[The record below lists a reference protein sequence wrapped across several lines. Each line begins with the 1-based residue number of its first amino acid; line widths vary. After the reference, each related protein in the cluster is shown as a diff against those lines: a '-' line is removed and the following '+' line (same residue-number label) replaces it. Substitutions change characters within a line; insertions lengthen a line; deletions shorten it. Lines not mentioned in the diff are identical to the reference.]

1 VGTAQTVPF
10 IKRSHAST
18 LKPAGDLT
26 LPEGRQPAEPVPG
39 GGRLSLRADCE
50 RCFALCCVGPAFS
63 ASADFAISKP
73 AGQPCPNLQ
82 PDFRCSVHDRLR
94 PRGFGG
100 CTVYDCFGAGQQVAQ
115 VTFGG
120 RDWRQAPEIAA
131 QMFDVF
137 AIVRQLH
144 ELFWYLSEALA
155 MRPARP
161 LHGELSAAL
170 QETER
175 LAGGSPDALA
185 ALDVNA
191 HRRNVNA
198 LLLRA
203 SELARAGA
211 RRQEAGPGRADLTG
225 ADHSAADHRGA
236 DLTGA
241 DHSAADHRG
250 ADLTGK
256 DPSGANLAGAS
267 MRGAYLIGADLS
279 GADLSG
285 ADLTG
290 SIFLTQSQ
298 VDAAKGDPGT
308 KLPPSL
314 ISPAHWLPSAMPGQ
328 SG

>member
-1 VGTAQTVPF
+1 V
-10 IKRSHAST
+10 
-18 LKPAGDLT
+18 
-26 LPEGRQPAEPVPG
+26 PEGRQPPEPVPG
-39 GGRLSLRADCE
+39 GDRLSLRADCE
-50 RCFALCCVGPAFS
+50 RCFALCCVAPAFS

-82 PDFRCSVHDRLR
+82 PDFRCSIHDRLR

-100 CTVYDCFGAGQQVAQ
+100 CTAYDCFGAGQQVAQ

-137 AIVRQLH
+137 DIVRQLH
-144 ELFWYLSEALA
+144 ELLWYLTEALA
-155 MRPARP
+155 MPAARP
-161 LHGELSAAL
+161 LRGELNVAL

-191 HRRNVNA
+191 HRRDVNA
-198 LLLRA
+198 LLLRT

-211 RRQEAGPGRADLTG
+211 RRQAAGRGSVDLTG
-225 ADHSAADHRGA
+225 ADHR
-236 DLTGA
+236 
-241 DHSAADHRG
+241 AADHRG

-256 DPSGANLAGAS
+256 DLRGAGLAGAS
-267 MRGAYLIGADLS
+267 LRGACLIGADLS
-279 GADLSG
+279 GADLRGADFTGADLRGADISG

-298 VDAAKGDPGT
+298 LDSATGDPGT

-314 ISPAHWLPSAMPGQ
+314 MSPAHWQPPAAPGH
-328 SG
+328 SE

>member
-1 VGTAQTVPF
+1 V
-10 IKRSHAST
+10 
-18 LKPAGDLT
+18 
-26 LPEGRQPAEPVPG
+26 PEGREPPEQAPG
-39 GGRLSLRADCE
+39 GDRLSLRADCE
-50 RCFALCCVGPAFS
+50 RCFALCCVAPAFS

-82 PDFRCSVHDRLR
+82 ADFRCSIHDRLR

-100 CTVYDCFGAGQQVAQ
+100 CTAYDCFGAGQQVAQ

-120 RDWRQAPEIAA
+120 RDWRQEQEIAA

-137 AIVRQLH
+137 AVVRQLH
-144 ELFWYLSEALA
+144 ELLWYLTEALA
-155 MRPARP
+155 MPAARP
-161 LHGELSAAL
+161 LHGEVRAAR

-175 LAGGSPDALA
+175 LAGGGPGALA

-191 HRRNVNA
+191 HRRGVNA

-211 RRQEAGPGRADLTG
+211 G
-225 ADHSAADHRGA
+225 AHSQ
-236 DLTGA
+236 
-241 DHSAADHRG
+241 AADHRG

-256 DPSGANLAGAS
+256 DLRGAGLAAASLRGAS
-267 MRGAYLIGADLS
+267 LIGADLS
-279 GADLSG
+279 GADLRGADFTGADLRGAELSG

-290 SIFLTQSQ
+290 SIFLIQAQLDS
-298 VDAAKGDPGT
+298 AKGDSGT

-314 ISPAHWLPSAMPGQ
+314 MRPAHWPPSAGPGQ